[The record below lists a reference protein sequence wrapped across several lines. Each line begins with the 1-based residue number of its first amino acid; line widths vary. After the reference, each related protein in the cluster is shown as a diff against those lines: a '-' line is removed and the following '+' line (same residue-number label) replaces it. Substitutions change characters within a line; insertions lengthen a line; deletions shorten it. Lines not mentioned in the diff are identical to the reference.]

1 MTGPTFSAPRPFTL
15 APPPVGWTTRE
26 QYGAGE
32 LAVAYSLYQHAVDL
46 WANDAPGHLAEDVLR
61 YGTRLIAA
69 QEACGVILVAAH
81 TIRARMTAAADDI
94 EKEDQE

>member
-1 MTGPTFSAPRPFTL
+1 MTGPTFSALPPFVL
-15 APPPVGWTTRE
+15 VDLPNGWTRE
-26 QYGAGE
+26 AQEQAGE
-32 LAVAYSLYQHAVDL
+32 LAVAYCLYQYAVDL

-61 YGTRLIAA
+61 YGTCLIAA
-69 QEACGVILVAAH
+69 QEACGIILVAAH